1 MRLFFLDK
9 IIFIIGLAMGFD
21 KTLYFCGTS
30 HIEVYMYRNI
40 VLSSFLSKI
49 NPLQNDKSNSGR
61 SW

>member
-30 HIEVYMYRNI
+30 HIEVYMYQKI
-40 VLSSFLSKI
+40 VLSSFLSK
-49 NPLQNDKSNSGR
+49 NKSFPK
-61 SW
+61 